1 MMKPHHVMLFWLL
14 VVLAPL
20 AFWLL
25 LSALRHERTREL
37 YGQYFHDARRERL
50 FLSSMSFYLTF
61 AVVRYITH
69 SIHHGRGP
77 FRDIHVE
84 GFHLHH
90 LVWGILLLLGV
101 GYLWL
106 MQIGTGVAEKS
117 RWPSRLTAVFYGLG
131 AALTLDEFALW
142 LRLQDVYWAREGR
155 ESVDAV
161 VLFGTLLSLSLA
173 GGSFFRATLREAA
186 RVFKK

>member
-1 MMKPHHVMLFWLL
+1 MRSRTQILLWLL
-14 VVLAPL
+14 VVLLPL

-25 LSALRHERTREL
+25 LAVIRHERLRAL
-37 YGQYFHDARRERL
+37 YRQYFREARRERL
-50 FLSSMSFYLTF
+50 FLSALSFYLTF

-69 SIHHGRGP
+69 SIHAGHKF
-77 FRDIHVE
+77 FRNIYVE

-106 MQIGTGVAEKS
+106 MQIGTGADAENS
-117 RWPSRLTAVFYGLG
+117 RWPSRLTAVLYGVG

-161 VLFGTLLSLSLA
+161 ILFGTLLLISAA
-173 GGSFFRATLREAA
+173 GAAFFRATLRETM
-186 RVFKK
+186 RLFKQ